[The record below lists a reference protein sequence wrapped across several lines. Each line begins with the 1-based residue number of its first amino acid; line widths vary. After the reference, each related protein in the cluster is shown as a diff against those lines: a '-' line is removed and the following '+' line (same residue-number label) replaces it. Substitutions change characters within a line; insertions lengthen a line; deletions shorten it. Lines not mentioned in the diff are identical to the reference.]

1 MSTAKLYFIAG
12 DYFATGEGMTV
23 ATMITLARPRT
34 GRDYTI
40 EPDFDLETMVYSP
53 GVLKHTQKEVAL
65 IEFREQFNGLVGL
78 CAEVLPEQ
86 EFMDRYSNQLPPAVT
101 NFIYLWNEQ
110 GPNAG
115 NYKWHGEMHVNYS

>member
-1 MSTAKLYFIAG
+1 
-12 DYFATGEGMTV
+12 MTV
-23 ATMITLARPRT
+23 ATMITLARPRP
-34 GRDYTI
+34 GRDFETD
-40 EPDFDLETMVYSP
+40 PSFDTETGTFDP
-53 GVLKHTQKEVAL
+53 GVLKHTQEEIAL
-65 IEFREQFNGLVGL
+65 TEFREQFNGLVGL